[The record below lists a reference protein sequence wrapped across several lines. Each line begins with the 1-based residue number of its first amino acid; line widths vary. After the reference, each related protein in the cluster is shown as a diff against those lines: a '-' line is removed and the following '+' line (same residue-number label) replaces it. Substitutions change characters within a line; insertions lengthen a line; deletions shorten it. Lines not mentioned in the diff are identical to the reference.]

1 MSPSVPLYEGVAM
14 KILEPLDINRMTIPN
29 RIMVPAMVTRLSGED
44 GYVNDDIIDRY
55 VRYAEGGVGLI
66 VVEAMAVHGVKSG
79 PLLRIS
85 GDEFVPGLSEL
96 TRRIHDTSD
105 SKVVPQIIHFLK
117 IARSGWRQTVEMLSR
132 DDIETIISQFGDA
145 VARAREAGFDGAEL
159 HAAHAYTLSSFLSR
173 RNTREDEYGGT
184 LENRLHLLD
193 RVMADVRRKAGS
205 DFPVGTRFVA
215 EECIKGGYTIEES
228 ELIAL
233 RMAQLGV
240 DYISLTVGG
249 KFEDAE
255 HREGRIL
262 YPYTGYSG
270 ERAMPDAWY
279 PAMLNVPLSARI
291 RSFLREHGQNVPIG
305 VAGKISDPADAE
317 RILADGSADFLAIA
331 RQLLADPDWTNKV
344 RAAESDRIVLC
355 DYCNVCKAL
364 DGDHK
369 KVICVLWPKGALHA
383 PSGRPTGD
391 APRWGSDGGGL
402 GVSVKDGEALLRWN
416 KAEGPAVGYDV
427 FRADDGEP
435 ARCVEAAQVRRWPD
449 RTVIAGRHYRYFVR
463 AFDSTGRQS
472 PPSNTVEI
480 DLQPTKEISVDT

>member
-1 MSPSVPLYEGVAM
+1 VSPLKDAAM
-14 KILEPLDINRMTIPN
+14 KIHEPLDINGMVVPN
-29 RIMVPAMVTRLSGED
+29 RVMVPAMVTRLSGED
-44 GYVNDDIIDRY
+44 GYVNDDIIQRY

-85 GDEFVPGLSEL
+85 SDEFVPGLAEL

-117 IARSGWRQTVEMLSR
+117 IARSGWRQTVDMLSL
-132 DDIETIISQFGDA
+132 DDIETIVSQFGDA

-173 RNTREDEYGGT
+173 RNAREDDYGGT
-184 LENRLHLLD
+184 LEKRLHLLG
-193 RVMADVRRKAGS
+193 RVMADARRKVGD
-205 DFPVGTRFVA
+205 DFPVGVRFVA

-255 HREGRIL
+255 HREGRIV

-279 PAMLNVPLSARI
+279 PAMLNVPLAARI
-291 RSFLREHGQNVPIG
+291 KTFLIERGYHVPIA
-305 VAGKISDPADAE
+305 VAGKIYDPEDAE
-317 RILADGSADFLAIA
+317 RVLTDGSADILAIA
-331 RQLLADPDWTNKV
+331 RQLLADPDWPNKV
-344 RAAESDRIVLC
+344 RAGEPERIIVC

-369 KVICVLWPKGALHA
+369 EVVCVLWPKGARQA
-383 PSGRPTGD
+383 PPDRPAGD
-391 APRWGSDGGGL
+391 APYWSADNGGL
-402 GVSVKDGEALLRWN
+402 TVAVNGGEALLRWR
-416 KAEGPAVGYDV
+416 KAEGAVAGYDV
-427 FRADDGEP
+427 YRADDGGP

-449 RTVIAGRHYRYFVR
+449 RTVIAGRRYRYFVC
-463 AFDSTGRQS
+463 AFDSAGRQS
-472 PPSNTVEI
+472 PPSNVVEI
-480 DLQPTKEISVDT
+480 APRLTEVMPSHP